1 MPVETAYCTLRDV
14 FTFGLG
20 PDALAAPRLRPIEAV
35 FADAGVLRLTG
46 GGFFDGDPLTFV
58 VQGSPIEGETA
69 PQLPSGLSD
78 AVEYQAVPVGD
89 SLDLFQVRIGS
100 GAPIASF
107 GDQGT
112 GVFSVSQSPR
122 LVIEAMCL
130 DESSQVDDALTAN
143 APPILRDA
151 DTGKYPQVVVG
162 VVARRVAIR
171 AALRF
176 GLSNPGFQASLDRLI
191 DGEALDNRRLD
202 DWIKGR
208 PINIRPADQTA
219 ELENA
224 ALAGRSAAPTNWRT
238 GTL

>member
-1 MPVETAYCTLRDV
+1 MPVEIAYCTLRDV

-58 VQGSPIEGETA
+58 VQGSPIEGEA
-69 PQLPSGLSD
+69 PPQLPDGLSD
-78 AVEYQAVPVGD
+78 AVEYQAVPVDD
-89 SLDLFQVRIGS
+89 SLDLFQVRVGS

-107 GDQGT
+107 GDQGE

-122 LVIEAMCL
+122 LVIVAMCL
-130 DESSQVDDALTAN
+130 DESAQINNSMTGND
-143 APPILRDA
+143 PPIAVDPQ
-151 DTGKYPQVVVG
+151 TGKYPQILVG
-162 VVARRVAIR
+162 IVARRVAIR

-191 DGEALDNRRLD
+191 DGQASDNQALSEWRAGRQILPTPASQA
-202 DWIKGR
+202 GR
-208 PINIRPADQTA
+208 PMDG
-219 ELENA
+219 
-224 ALAGRSAAPTNWRT
+224 GRSSPARAAVPWIRRA
-238 GTL
+238 L